1 MQLHIFQL
9 FQEKRKKRML
19 DNEVLDDDEGN
30 ADDSKIQAEK
40 RMIVISGDDLGDSLF
55 SYEEQGNKGWV
66 DEVLKRSEEESDDGS
81 SASEETE
88 EDENDSDLGE
98 KLIEQYWE

>member
-1 MQLHIFQL
+1 MSSQMQLHIFQL

-40 RMIVISGDDLGDSLF
+40 RMKVISGDDLGDSFF
-55 SYEEQGNKGWV
+55 SDKEQGNKGWV
-66 DEVLKRSEEESDDGS
+66 DEVLERREEESDDGS
-81 SASEETE
+81 SA
-88 EDENDSDLGE
+88 
-98 KLIEQYWE
+98 

>member
-19 DNEVLDDDEGN
+19 DNEVSDDDEGN
-30 ADDSKIQAEK
+30 ADDSKIQTEK
-40 RMIVISGDDLGDSLF
+40 RMKVISGDNLGDSFF
-55 SYEEQGNKGWV
+55 SDEEQGNKGWV
-66 DEVLKRSEEESDDGS
+66 DEVEEESDDGS

-98 KLIEQYWE
+98 KLIEQD